1 MLAAVLLVGGM
12 QVPVKAQ
19 ENSMQKGTNLLAEK
33 AGITV
38 YTRDE
43 FMDALKQKKSPITV
57 AAVISV
63 GDEAETDGRMR
74 PVLIPSGLQTDVLI
88 FAVLFSWRVTV
99 SFFGIL
105 VCIFYLQMPWGVCL
119 TGKYFLQGTA
129 LPWIT

>member
-1 MLAAVLLVGGM
+1 MKKIIKKSIYMLAAVLLVGGM

-63 GDEAETDGRMR
+63 GDEAGADSVRYGDPGDFKRM
-74 PVLIPSGLQTDVLI
+74 
-88 FAVLFSWRVTV
+88 
-99 SFFGIL
+99 
-105 VCIFYLQMPWGVCL
+105 Y
-119 TGKYFLQGTA
+119 
-129 LPWIT
+129 